1 MELETRDDGQSGQ
14 DGKNRAMSEFEEY
27 LRAKEPGKREKAGLW
42 GAAIGLQ
49 KVDGLE
55 TSAYLAETARRN
67 IEGEISMA
75 EAGRLIG
82 AYYRVKEVREEAAK
96 TRTDEADIVA
106 QRIAEILAEP
116 TFVFSPE
123 ELTSIHRRLFEGIY
137 EFAGKLRDYNITK
150 REWVLKGDTV
160 QYAGCYR
167 LAETLAFDF
176 AEEKKF
182 SYAGM
187 DMGGV
192 VRHVA
197 KFVSGIWQIHAF
209 GEGNTRTVSVFAIKY
224 LRSLGFEVD
233 NRVFAENAWYFRNA
247 LVRANYND
255 LPGGIRE
262 TTEFLELFLRNLLFG
277 EQNVLKSRFLLI
289 GGWPGGEAGESG
301 EGSPEGKKGPPA
313 SNGETPASN
322 GGTPASKGRD
332 PASGGVGTLRLLPP
346 VKRLL
351 VALSGEMS
359 RAALM
364 KSLGL
369 KDRDSFADYYLGPA
383 LKLGLVEMTQP
394 GSPRSPTQK
403 YRLTAQGLAVCQLG

>member
-1 MELETRDDGQSGQ
+1 M
-14 DGKNRAMSEFEEY
+14 
-27 LRAKEPGKREKAGLW
+27 
-42 GAAIGLQ
+42 
-49 KVDGLE
+49 
-55 TSAYLAETARRN
+55 
-67 IEGEISMA
+67 
-75 EAGRLIG
+75 
-82 AYYRVKEVREEAAK
+82 
-96 TRTDEADIVA
+96 A

-123 ELTSIHRRLFEGIY
+123 ELASIHRRLFTGIY
-137 EFAGKLRDYNITK
+137 KFAGKLRDYNITK
-150 REWVLKGDTV
+150 KEWVLKGNTV

-176 AEEKKF
+176 GEEKKF
-182 SYAGM
+182 SYAGL

-224 LRSLGFEVD
+224 LRTLGFEVD
-233 NRVFAENAWYFRNA
+233 NGVFAENAWYFRNA

-255 LPGGIRE
+255 LPKGIRE

-289 GGWPGGEAGESG
+289 GGWPSG
-301 EGSPEGKKGPPA
+301 EDGTGGGGVVERNNPTSSDADPTSSGADNPTSK
-313 SNGETPASN
+313 SNN
-322 GGTPASKGRD
+322 

-346 VKRLL
+346 VKKVLA
-351 VALSGEMS
+351 ALSGEMS

-364 KSLGL
+364 KALGL
-369 KDRDSFADYYLGPA
+369 KDRVSFLDNYLGPA

-403 YRLTAQGLAVCQLG
+403 YRLTAQGIAIRDATCQDKAGG

>member
-1 MELETRDDGQSGQ
+1 M
-14 DGKNRAMSEFEEY
+14 NEFEEY

-75 EAGRLIG
+75 EAGQLIG

-123 ELTSIHRRLFEGIY
+123 ELASIHRRLFTGIY
-137 EFAGKLRDYNITK
+137 KFAGKLRDYNITK
-150 REWVLKGDTV
+150 KEWVLKGDTV

-176 AEEKKF
+176 GEEKKF
-182 SYAGM
+182 SYAGL

-224 LRSLGFEVD
+224 LRTLGFEVD
-233 NRVFAENAWYFRNA
+233 NQVFAENAWYFRNA

-255 LPGGIRE
+255 LPRGIRE
-262 TTEFLELFLRNLLFG
+262 TTEYLELFLRNLLFG
-277 EQNVLKSRFLLI
+277 EKNVLKSRFLLI
-289 GGWPGGEAGESG
+289 GGWPGGEGGKGGDREVLGERENPTSRDVDPTSS
-301 EGSPEGKKGPPA
+301 EAENP
-313 SNGETPASN
+313 T
-322 GGTPASKGRD
+322 SKD
-332 PASGGVGTLRLLPP
+332 MAPTSGGAGTLRLLPP
-346 VKRLL
+346 VKKVLA
-351 VALSGEMS
+351 ALSGEMS
-359 RAALM
+359 RAVLM
-364 KSLGL
+364 KALGL
-369 KDRDSFADYYLGPA
+369 KDRVSFLDNYLGPA

-403 YRLTAQGLAVCQLG
+403 YRLTVHGIAARKLI

>member
-1 MELETRDDGQSGQ
+1 MM
-14 DGKNRAMSEFEEY
+14 NEFEEY
-27 LRAKEPGKREKAGLW
+27 LKAKEPGKREKAGLW

-67 IEGEISMA
+67 IEGEISME

-123 ELTSIHRRLFEGIY
+123 ELASIHRRLFTGIY
-137 EFAGKLRDYNITK
+137 KFAGKLRDYNITK
-150 REWVLKGDTV
+150 KEWVLKGNTV

-176 AEEKKF
+176 GEEKEF
-182 SYAGM
+182 SYAGL

-197 KFVSGIWQIHAF
+197 KFVSGVWQIHAF

-224 LRSLGFEVD
+224 LRTLGFEVD

-262 TTEFLELFLRNLLFG
+262 TTEYLELFLRNLLFG
-277 EQNVLKSRFLLI
+277 EKNVLKSRFLLI
-289 GGWPGGEAGESG
+289 GGWPGGE
-301 EGSPEGKKGPPA
+301 EGKGGDKEVLGERENPTSSGADPT
-313 SNGETPASN
+313 SNKTENPTSKDMTP
-322 GGTPASKGRD
+322 T
-332 PASGGVGTLRLLPP
+332 SGKAGTLRLLPP
-346 VKRLL
+346 VKKVL

-359 RAALM
+359 RAMLM
-364 KSLGL
+364 KALGL
-369 KDRDSFADYYLGPA
+369 KDRVSFLDNYLGPA

-403 YRLTAQGLAVCQLG
+403 YRLTVQGIAARKLI

>member
-1 MELETRDDGQSGQ
+1 M
-14 DGKNRAMSEFEEY
+14 
-27 LRAKEPGKREKAGLW
+27 
-42 GAAIGLQ
+42 Q

-75 EAGRLIG
+75 EAGQLIG

-123 ELTSIHRRLFEGIY
+123 ELASIHRRLFTGIY
-137 EFAGKLRDYNITK
+137 KFAGKLRDYNITK
-150 REWVLKGDTV
+150 KEWVLKGDTV

-176 AEEKKF
+176 GEEKKF
-182 SYAGM
+182 SYAGL

-224 LRSLGFEVD
+224 LRTLGFEVD
-233 NRVFAENAWYFRNA
+233 NQVFAENAWYFRNA

-255 LPGGIRE
+255 LPRGIRE
-262 TTEFLELFLRNLLFG
+262 TTEYLELFLRNLLFG
-277 EQNVLKSRFLLI
+277 EKNVLKSRFLLI
-289 GGWPGGEAGESG
+289 GGWPGGEGGKGGDREVLGERENPTSRDVDPTSS
-301 EGSPEGKKGPPA
+301 EAENP
-313 SNGETPASN
+313 T
-322 GGTPASKGRD
+322 SKD
-332 PASGGVGTLRLLPP
+332 MAPTSGGAGTLRLLPP
-346 VKRLL
+346 VKKVLA
-351 VALSGEMS
+351 ALSGEMS
-359 RAALM
+359 RAVLM
-364 KSLGL
+364 KALGL
-369 KDRDSFADYYLGPA
+369 KDRVSFLDNYLGPA

-403 YRLTAQGLAVCQLG
+403 YRLTVHGIAARKLI

>member
-1 MELETRDDGQSGQ
+1 MM
-14 DGKNRAMSEFEEY
+14 NEFEEY

-75 EAGRLIG
+75 EAGQLIG

-123 ELTSIHRRLFEGIY
+123 ELASIHRRLFTGIY
-137 EFAGKLRDYNITK
+137 KFAGKLRDYNITK
-150 REWVLKGDTV
+150 KEWVLKGDTV

-176 AEEKKF
+176 GEEKKF
-182 SYAGM
+182 SYAGL

-224 LRSLGFEVD
+224 LRTLGFEVD
-233 NRVFAENAWYFRNA
+233 NQVFAENAWYFRNA

-255 LPGGIRE
+255 LPRGIRE
-262 TTEFLELFLRNLLFG
+262 TTEYLELFLRNLLFG
-277 EQNVLKSRFLLI
+277 EKNVLKSRFLLI
-289 GGWPGGEAGESG
+289 GGWPGGEGGKGGDREVLGERENPTSRDVDPTSS
-301 EGSPEGKKGPPA
+301 EAENP
-313 SNGETPASN
+313 T
-322 GGTPASKGRD
+322 SKD
-332 PASGGVGTLRLLPP
+332 MAPTSGGAGTLRLLPP
-346 VKRLL
+346 VKKVLA
-351 VALSGEMS
+351 ALSGEMS
-359 RAALM
+359 RAVLM
-364 KSLGL
+364 KALGL
-369 KDRDSFADYYLGPA
+369 KDRVSFLDNYLGPA

-403 YRLTAQGLAVCQLG
+403 YRLTVHGIAARKLI